1 MVFVPKENW
10 DSLPVQSPA
19 GRWLIMDA
27 AAHLRAPGLRRSR
40 WLLSLIDAFLHYAF
54 PTWIALAPLV
64 LVLAMRPY
72 YAERRLGY
80 TTWSD
85 PKPVA
90 ASRDS
95 QQ

>member
-1 MVFVPKENW
+1 
-10 DSLPVQSPA
+10 
-19 GRWLIMDA
+19 
-27 AAHLRAPGLRRSR
+27 
-40 WLLSLIDAFLHYAF
+40 LLSLIDAFLHYAF